1 MKSNKFFSLFI
12 YRLFSLGSKQRFNLL
27 LAQTEILR
35 LQGSL
40 SNDSQKIFGWIASED
55 EYPCRKEFPG
65 CKSQYAYHWM
75 MPSTKMAYDGKTGW
89 GCAQRRPLRALSHT
103 LLLFDPEFVLVV
115 DDDTYVNL
123 NLLKYGTIL
132 SSVLL
137 RDDIRQSAIAMGHLT
152 GKHICFLS
160 I

>member
-1 MKSNKFFSLFI
+1 
-12 YRLFSLGSKQRFNLL
+12 
-27 LAQTEILR
+27 
-35 LQGSL
+35 
-40 SNDSQKIFGWIASED
+40 
-55 EYPCRKEFPG
+55 
-65 CKSQYAYHWM
+65 